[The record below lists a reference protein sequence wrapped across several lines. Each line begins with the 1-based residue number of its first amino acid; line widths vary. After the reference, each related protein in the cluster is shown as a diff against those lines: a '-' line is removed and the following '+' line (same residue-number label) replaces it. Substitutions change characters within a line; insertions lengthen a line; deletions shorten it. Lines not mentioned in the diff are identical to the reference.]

1 MEFCGV
7 FYETGYLRAVYD
19 RIRKLFFVF
28 LMAAVLT
35 VGMMGQGM
43 ETINFGSV
51 RLKDMAGRAVA
62 EYAAGVGTT
71 GSFMISV
78 TEIQISAD
86 VSADLFTVP
95 AVISERSEDLN
106 TGNSAAVVLPVED
119 AISDA
124 LMAEE
129 TISNILPG
137 EETVP
142 DAPIIE
148 TILPNDPPIS
158 GELSDIPVIDEN
170 ISDDPALEEG
180 GVGDKTVI
188 GGGFVTDASGMIC
201 GISDLS
207 VISEDGYLILPSEG
221 CRGIAAGAFA
231 SCKDIIS
238 EIYIP
243 ANISEIEERAFTDL
257 TSLGWIEM
265 ETSSFMFSADNA
277 HAVHPNHPEYTD
289 VNNCTYMNEGVV
301 VKVHAGQKYTSDG
314 MSMAVAKELAA
325 RAGVPLQY
333 FANRSDKVGGSTLG
347 NLAMAQVSMN
357 CVDIGLPQ
365 LAMHSVCET
374 AGAADT
380 DYLVKAMTAYF
391 SRDFHRDRDGGIV
404 F

>member
-188 GGGFVTDASGMIC
+188 GGGFVTCLLAFPPARTGNYKVPSHVTEIADGAFDRAGISVLDASDC
-201 GISDLS
+201 S
-207 VISEDGYLILPSEG
+207 VLEIRSLPS
-221 CRGIAAGAFA
+221 
-231 SCKDIIS
+231 
-238 EIYIP
+238 YI
-243 ANISEIEERAFTDL
+243 
-257 TSLGWIEM
+257 
-265 ETSSFMFSADNA
+265 
-277 HAVHPNHPEYTD
+277 
-289 VNNCTYMNEGVV
+289 
-301 VKVHAGQKYTSDG
+301 
-314 MSMAVAKELAA
+314 EL
-325 RAGVPLQY
+325 R
-333 FANRSDKVGGSTLG
+333 R
-347 NLAMAQVSMN
+347 
-357 CVDIGLPQ
+357 
-365 LAMHSVCET
+365 
-374 AGAADT
+374 
-380 DYLVKAMTAYF
+380 
-391 SRDFHRDRDGGIV
+391 
-404 F
+404 

>member
-188 GGGFVTDASGMIC
+188 GGGFVTDASGM
-201 GISDLS
+201 
-207 VISEDGYLILPSEG
+207 E
-221 CRGIAAGAFA
+221 
-231 SCKDIIS
+231 
-238 EIYIP
+238 
-243 ANISEIEERAFTDL
+243 
-257 TSLGWIEM
+257 
-265 ETSSFMFSADNA
+265 
-277 HAVHPNHPEYTD
+277 
-289 VNNCTYMNEGVV
+289 
-301 VKVHAGQKYTSDG
+301 
-314 MSMAVAKELAA
+314 
-325 RAGVPLQY
+325 
-333 FANRSDKVGGSTLG
+333 
-347 NLAMAQVSMN
+347 
-357 CVDIGLPQ
+357 
-365 LAMHSVCET
+365 
-374 AGAADT
+374 
-380 DYLVKAMTAYF
+380 
-391 SRDFHRDRDGGIV
+391 
-404 F
+404 

>member
-1 MEFCGV
+1 
-7 FYETGYLRAVYD
+7 
-19 RIRKLFFVF
+19 
-28 LMAAVLT
+28 
-35 VGMMGQGM
+35 
-43 ETINFGSV
+43 
-51 RLKDMAGRAVA
+51 MAGRAVA

-129 TISNILPG
+129 TISTPILPG

-221 CRGIAAGAFA
+221 CRGIAADIFA

-265 ETSSFMFSADNA
+265 ETSAGYYTEDGVLFSKDERVFWHFSFGKN
-277 HAVHPNHPEYTD
+277 
-289 VNNCTYMNEGVV
+289 G
-301 VKVHAGQKYTSDG
+301 K
-314 MSMAVAKELAA
+314 L
-325 RAGVPLQY
+325 
-333 FANRSDKVGGSTLG
+333 
-347 NLAMAQVSMN
+347 
-357 CVDIGLPQ
+357 
-365 LAMHSVCET
+365 
-374 AGAADT
+374 
-380 DYLVKAMTAYF
+380 
-391 SRDFHRDRDGGIV
+391 
-404 F
+404 

>member
-95 AVISERSEDLN
+95 AVIS
-106 TGNSAAVVLPVED
+106 
-119 AISDA
+119 
-124 LMAEE
+124 
-129 TISNILPG
+129 
-137 EETVP
+137 
-142 DAPIIE
+142 
-148 TILPNDPPIS
+148 
-158 GELSDIPVIDEN
+158 
-170 ISDDPALEEG
+170 DDPALEEG

-265 ETSSFMFSADNA
+265 ETSAGYYTEDGVLFSKDGTCLLAFPPARTGNYKVPSHVTEIADGA
-277 HAVHPNHPEYTD
+277 FD
-289 VNNCTYMNEGVV
+289 
-301 VKVHAGQKYTSDG
+301 
-314 MSMAVAKELAA
+314 
-325 RAGVPLQY
+325 RAGISVLD
-333 FANRSDKVGGSTLG
+333 ASDCSVLEIRS
-347 NLAMAQVSMN
+347 
-357 CVDIGLPQ
+357 LPSYIE
-365 LAMHSVCET
+365 L
-374 AGAADT
+374 
-380 DYLVKAMTAYF
+380 
-391 SRDFHRDRDGGIV
+391 RR
-404 F
+404 

>member
-170 ISDDPALEEG
+170 ISDDPVCRLFRKTDISYFLQKD
-180 GVGDKTVI
+180 VGELRQEHSLPVKI
-188 GGGFVTDASGMIC
+188 LFQKSIF
-201 GISDLS
+201 L
-207 VISEDGYLILPSEG
+207 LIYQRLKNV
-221 CRGIAAGAFA
+221 R
-231 SCKDIIS
+231 
-238 EIYIP
+238 
-243 ANISEIEERAFTDL
+243 
-257 TSLGWIEM
+257 
-265 ETSSFMFSADNA
+265 
-277 HAVHPNHPEYTD
+277 
-289 VNNCTYMNEGVV
+289 
-301 VKVHAGQKYTSDG
+301 
-314 MSMAVAKELAA
+314 
-325 RAGVPLQY
+325 LQ
-333 FANRSDKVGGSTLG
+333 
-347 NLAMAQVSMN
+347 
-357 CVDIGLPQ
+357 I
-365 LAMHSVCET
+365 
-374 AGAADT
+374 
-380 DYLVKAMTAYF
+380 
-391 SRDFHRDRDGGIV
+391 
-404 F
+404 

>member
-180 GVGDKTVI
+180 GVGDK
-188 GGGFVTDASGMIC
+188 M
-201 GISDLS
+201 
-207 VISEDGYLILPSEG
+207 
-221 CRGIAAGAFA
+221 
-231 SCKDIIS
+231 
-238 EIYIP
+238 
-243 ANISEIEERAFTDL
+243 
-257 TSLGWIEM
+257 
-265 ETSSFMFSADNA
+265 
-277 HAVHPNHPEYTD
+277 
-289 VNNCTYMNEGVV
+289 
-301 VKVHAGQKYTSDG
+301 
-314 MSMAVAKELAA
+314 
-325 RAGVPLQY
+325 
-333 FANRSDKVGGSTLG
+333 
-347 NLAMAQVSMN
+347 
-357 CVDIGLPQ
+357 
-365 LAMHSVCET
+365 
-374 AGAADT
+374 
-380 DYLVKAMTAYF
+380 
-391 SRDFHRDRDGGIV
+391 
-404 F
+404 

>member
-170 ISDDPALEEG
+170 ISDDPALE
-180 GVGDKTVI
+180 
-188 GGGFVTDASGMIC
+188 
-201 GISDLS
+201 DL
-207 VISEDGYLILPSEG
+207 
-221 CRGIAAGAFA
+221 
-231 SCKDIIS
+231 
-238 EIYIP
+238 
-243 ANISEIEERAFTDL
+243 
-257 TSLGWIEM
+257 
-265 ETSSFMFSADNA
+265 
-277 HAVHPNHPEYTD
+277 
-289 VNNCTYMNEGVV
+289 
-301 VKVHAGQKYTSDG
+301 
-314 MSMAVAKELAA
+314 
-325 RAGVPLQY
+325 
-333 FANRSDKVGGSTLG
+333 
-347 NLAMAQVSMN
+347 
-357 CVDIGLPQ
+357 
-365 LAMHSVCET
+365 
-374 AGAADT
+374 
-380 DYLVKAMTAYF
+380 
-391 SRDFHRDRDGGIV
+391 RDF
-404 F
+404 

>member
-142 DAPIIE
+142 DAPSIE

-158 GELSDIPVIDEN
+158 GEC
-170 ISDDPALEEG
+170 

-265 ETSSFMFSADNA
+265 ETSAGYYTEDGVLFSKDGTCLLAFPPARTGNYKVPSHVTEIADGA
-277 HAVHPNHPEYTD
+277 FD
-289 VNNCTYMNEGVV
+289 
-301 VKVHAGQKYTSDG
+301 
-314 MSMAVAKELAA
+314 
-325 RAGVPLQY
+325 RAGISVLD
-333 FANRSDKVGGSTLG
+333 ASDCSVLEIRS
-347 NLAMAQVSMN
+347 
-357 CVDIGLPQ
+357 LPSYIE
-365 LAMHSVCET
+365 L
-374 AGAADT
+374 
-380 DYLVKAMTAYF
+380 
-391 SRDFHRDRDGGIV
+391 RR
-404 F
+404 

>member
-137 EETVP
+137 
-142 DAPIIE
+142 
-148 TILPNDPPIS
+148 
-158 GELSDIPVIDEN
+158 
-170 ISDDPALEEG
+170 
-180 GVGDKTVI
+180 DKTVI

-265 ETSSFMFSADNA
+265 ETSAGYYTEDGVLFSKDGTCLLAFPPARTGNYKVPSHVTEIADGA
-277 HAVHPNHPEYTD
+277 FD
-289 VNNCTYMNEGVV
+289 
-301 VKVHAGQKYTSDG
+301 
-314 MSMAVAKELAA
+314 
-325 RAGVPLQY
+325 RAGISVLD
-333 FANRSDKVGGSTLG
+333 ASDCSVLEIRS
-347 NLAMAQVSMN
+347 
-357 CVDIGLPQ
+357 LPSYIE
-365 LAMHSVCET
+365 L
-374 AGAADT
+374 
-380 DYLVKAMTAYF
+380 
-391 SRDFHRDRDGGIV
+391 RR
-404 F
+404 

>member
-119 AISDA
+119 
-124 LMAEE
+124 
-129 TISNILPG
+129 
-137 EETVP
+137 TVT

-265 ETSSFMFSADNA
+265 ETSAGYYTEDGVLFSKDGTCLLAFPPARTGNYKVPSHVTEIADGA
-277 HAVHPNHPEYTD
+277 FD
-289 VNNCTYMNEGVV
+289 
-301 VKVHAGQKYTSDG
+301 
-314 MSMAVAKELAA
+314 
-325 RAGVPLQY
+325 RAGISVLD
-333 FANRSDKVGGSTLG
+333 ASDCSVLEIRS
-347 NLAMAQVSMN
+347 
-357 CVDIGLPQ
+357 LPSYIE
-365 LAMHSVCET
+365 L
-374 AGAADT
+374 
-380 DYLVKAMTAYF
+380 
-391 SRDFHRDRDGGIV
+391 RR
-404 F
+404 

>member
-170 ISDDPALEEG
+170 ISDDPALDEG
-180 GVGDKTVI
+180 GVGGKTVI
-188 GGGFVTDASGMIC
+188 RGGFVTDASGMIC
-201 GISDLS
+201 GFLICRLFRKTDISYFLQKDVGELRQEHS
-207 VISEDGYLILPSEG
+207 LPVKILFQKSIFLLIYQRLKNV
-221 CRGIAAGAFA
+221 R
-231 SCKDIIS
+231 
-238 EIYIP
+238 
-243 ANISEIEERAFTDL
+243 
-257 TSLGWIEM
+257 
-265 ETSSFMFSADNA
+265 
-277 HAVHPNHPEYTD
+277 
-289 VNNCTYMNEGVV
+289 
-301 VKVHAGQKYTSDG
+301 
-314 MSMAVAKELAA
+314 
-325 RAGVPLQY
+325 LQ
-333 FANRSDKVGGSTLG
+333 
-347 NLAMAQVSMN
+347 
-357 CVDIGLPQ
+357 I
-365 LAMHSVCET
+365 
-374 AGAADT
+374 
-380 DYLVKAMTAYF
+380 
-391 SRDFHRDRDGGIV
+391 
-404 F
+404 

>member
-62 EYAAGVGTT
+62 EYAAGVRTT

-148 TILPNDPPIS
+148 TILPNDPPILRRS
-158 GELSDIPVIDEN
+158 AEPH
-170 ISDDPALEEG
+170 
-180 GVGDKTVI
+180 
-188 GGGFVTDASGMIC
+188 
-201 GISDLS
+201 
-207 VISEDGYLILPSEG
+207 
-221 CRGIAAGAFA
+221 IAAGRSKKIKTVFRTSRRQRHYLRFYAACFGKIF
-231 SCKDIIS
+231 CQCLG
-238 EIYIP
+238 YIH
-243 ANISEIEERAFTDL
+243 R
-257 TSLGWIEM
+257 
-265 ETSSFMFSADNA
+265 
-277 HAVHPNHPEYTD
+277 HAY
-289 VNNCTYMNEGVV
+289 
-301 VKVHAGQKYTSDG
+301 A
-314 MSMAVAKELAA
+314 
-325 RAGVPLQY
+325 
-333 FANRSDKVGGSTLG
+333 
-347 NLAMAQVSMN
+347 
-357 CVDIGLPQ
+357 
-365 LAMHSVCET
+365 
-374 AGAADT
+374 
-380 DYLVKAMTAYF
+380 
-391 SRDFHRDRDGGIV
+391 DFHLFLFFCFIFTGSMRRIQHC
-404 F
+404 